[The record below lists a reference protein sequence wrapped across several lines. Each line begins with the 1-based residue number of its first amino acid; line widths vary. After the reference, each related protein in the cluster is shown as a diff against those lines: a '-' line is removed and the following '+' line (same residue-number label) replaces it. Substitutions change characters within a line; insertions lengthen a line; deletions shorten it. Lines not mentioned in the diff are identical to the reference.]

1 MAVLVDFNMDLA
13 EGAGVE
19 KAVIPFINRA
29 NISCGAHAGS
39 VELIE
44 EAVLLAKEHS
54 VLIGAHPGYPDR
66 LNFGRVAMDLDEQTL
81 KATLI
86 QQLDRLQSI
95 SKKHSYPISYIKPH
109 GALYHKF
116 CFDEDCAQ
124 LFVRLIQSRYPDLA
138 LMGLPNCKAETVCNE
153 NGVSFLSEGFADRA
167 YNADGSLVARSKEGA
182 LLESNEEIWKQVES
196 ILFKQE
202 VEYAPHAFMPL
213 KVDSICFHGD
223 HLGVVDHLKFIMK
236 KLK

>member
-19 KAVIPFINRA
+19 KAVMPFINRA

-44 EAVLLAKEHS
+44 EAVLLAKEYR

-66 LNFGRVAMDLDEQTL
+66 LNFGRVAMDLDEQAL
-81 KATLI
+81 KSTLI

-124 LFVRLIQSRYPDLA
+124 LFVRLIQSRYPEWA
-138 LMGLPNCKAETVCNE
+138 LMGLPNSKAQMICTE
-153 NGVSFLSEGFADRA
+153 NGVNFLSEGFADRA

-182 LLESNEEIWKQVES
+182 LLESDEKIWEQVEN
-196 ILFKQE
+196 ILFKQN
-202 VEYAPHAFMPL
+202 VEYAPCAFIPL
-213 KVDSICFHGD
+213 KVDSLCFHGD
-223 HLGVVDHLKFIMK
+223 HVGVVDHLKFILN